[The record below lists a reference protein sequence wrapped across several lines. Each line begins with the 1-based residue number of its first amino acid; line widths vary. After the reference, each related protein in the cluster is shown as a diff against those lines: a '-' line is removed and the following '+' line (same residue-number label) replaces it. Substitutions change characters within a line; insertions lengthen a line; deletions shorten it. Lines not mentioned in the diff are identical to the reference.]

1 MSKIQINNRRAS
13 FEYEF
18 IETFIAG
25 LVLKGTE
32 IKSIRQ
38 GKANLTDSYCVFH
51 DGELYAKG
59 VHISEYDKAAHFN
72 HDPRSERKLLLNRK
86 ELKRLERRVKERGFT
101 IIPVSLFINEH
112 GWAKLKIA
120 LARGKKVYDKRESI
134 KEKDMKRDNERF
146 KRELRS

>member
-1 MSKIQINNRRAS
+1 MSSLQIKNKRAS

-38 GKANLTDSYCVFH
+38 GKANLTDSYCVFYK
-51 DGELYAKG
+51 GELFAKG
-59 VHISEYDKAAHFN
+59 VHITEYEKATHFN
-72 HDPRSERKLLLNRK
+72 HDPRTDRKLLLNKK
-86 ELKRLERRVKERGFT
+86 ELKKLERKMKERGFT
-101 IIPVSLFINEH
+101 IIPVSLFINDQ

-134 KEKDMKRDNERF
+134 KEKAMKRDNDRF
-146 KRELRS
+146 RKIG

>member
-1 MSKIQINNRRAS
+1 MANVEIKNKRAS

-25 LVLKGTE
+25 IVLKGTE

-38 GKANLTDSYCVFH
+38 GKASLVDSYCIFH
-51 DGELYAKG
+51 NGELFAKG
-59 VHISEYDKAAHFN
+59 IHIAEYEKATHFN
-72 HDPRSERKLLLNRK
+72 HDPRTDRKLLLTQN
-86 ELKRLERRVKERGFT
+86 ELRRLERKVKERGMT
-101 IIPVSLFINEH
+101 IIPISLFINDR

-134 KEKDMKRDNERF
+134 KEKDMKRENDRF
-146 KRELRS
+146 GKIR

>member
-1 MSKIQINNRRAS
+1 MSSIQIRNKRAS

-38 GKANLTDSYCVFH
+38 GKANLTDSYCVFYK
-51 DGELYAKG
+51 GELFAKG
-59 VHISEYDKAAHFN
+59 VHISEYEKATHFN
-72 HDPRSERKLLLNRK
+72 HDPRTDRKLLLNKK
-86 ELKRLERRVKERGFT
+86 ELKKLERKMKERGYT
-101 IIPVSLFINEH
+101 IIPVSLFINDH

-134 KEKDMKRDNERF
+134 KEKDMKRDNDRYR
-146 KRELRS
+146 KIG

>member
-1 MSKIQINNRRAS
+1 MSSLQIKNKRAS

-38 GKANLTDSYCVFH
+38 GKANLTDSYCVFYK
-51 DGELYAKG
+51 GELFAKG
-59 VHISEYDKAAHFN
+59 VHISEYEKATHFN
-72 HDPRSERKLLLNRK
+72 HDPRTDRKLLLNKK
-86 ELKRLERRVKERGFT
+86 ELKKLERKMKERGFT
-101 IIPVSLFINEH
+101 IIPVSLFINDH

-134 KEKDMKRDNERF
+134 KEKDMKRDNDRF
-146 KRELRS
+146 RKIG